1 MDPEPVISEH
11 PRDAILARWFA
22 PVLERGTVW
31 CAANLAT
38 TPAFL
43 RIDGIEMP
51 LTVNET
57 EWDNSWICSPWTHYV
72 TYAREEIDRA
82 TGPLTSAA
90 AGVLLGGLGAWF
102 RRADLNRV
110 VMVNNWLLSTNPW
123 PRWEP
128 RDLPRLLDALAAR
141 WPNHAIVFR
150 SLNEKESGPLLR
162 ALAAAGTRI
171 IPSRQVW
178 WYEAGSEAVA
188 RSPEF
193 RKDANLL
200 RRGDLEVVPSE
211 ALGEDDFPTLAKLY
225 EDLYLGKYSNHNP
238 RFSKAWLNHL
248 HRESLAR
255 FTALRDHSGRLVG
268 VEACAEIHG
277 ILTSPVVGYD
287 TSLPKSLGL
296 YRRLAVMPVLEARR
310 RGIPLN
316 LSAGVGRFKALRG
329 GEPVMEYL
337 AVHDRHLP
345 AWRRRPWTCIGWIS
359 SKILAP
365 HVQKHGL

>member
-1 MDPEPVISEH
+1 MDPDPTIRDH
-11 PRDAILARWFA
+11 PRDATLARWFA
-22 PVLERGTVW
+22 PVLEHGSTW
-31 CAANLAT
+31 CAPNLAT
-38 TPAFL
+38 SLAFL
-43 RIDGIEMP
+43 RVDGIEVP
-51 LTVNET
+51 LTVNEA

-82 TGPLTSAA
+82 TNRATSAL
-90 AGVLLGGLGAWF
+90 AGLLLGGLGAWF
-102 RRADLNRV
+102 RRAELNRV

-128 RDLPRLLDALAAR
+128 RDLPGILAALAAR
-141 WPNHAIVFR
+141 WPDHAIVFR
-150 SLNEKESGPLLR
+150 SLNEKESAPLLR
-162 ALAAAGTRI
+162 ALAAAGARI
-171 IPSRQVW
+171 LPSRQVW
-178 WYEAGSEAVA
+178 WYEPGSEAVA

-200 RRGDLEVVPSE
+200 RRGDLELVPSGD
-211 ALGEDDFPTLAKLY
+211 LGAADFPALTELY
-225 EDLYLGKYSNHNP
+225 KDLYLEKYSRHNP
-238 RFSKAWLNHL
+238 RFSCAWLLHL
-248 HRESLAR
+248 HREGLAR
-255 FTALRDHSGRLVG
+255 FTALRNPEGRLVG

-296 YRRLAVMPVLEARR
+296 YRRLAAVPVLEARR

-329 GEPVMEYL
+329 GEPVMESL

-345 AWRRRPWTCIGWIS
+345 SRRRRPWACVEWIS
-359 SKILAP
+359 SQVLAP
-365 HVQKHGL
+365 HVRKHGL